1 MKVLILDLDGTTYD
15 NAHRNHAAPRGA
27 LGKVAANWEPWH
39 ALCQGDTLVTEV
51 AEMVRAMADAG
62 WLIYVL
68 TRRSANQRHV
78 TEAMMRRDN
87 VPFHAAEFGGMY
99 DDRPAEVI
107 KAGIVRTLRRQAALL
122 GVELMLMAIDD
133 TKAVIDALE
142 AENVK
147 TLTVKRPQKQVANH
161 A

>member
-1 MKVLILDLDGTTYD
+1 MKVLILDLDGTLYD

-27 LGKVAANWEPWH
+27 LAKVAVNWEPWH
-39 ALCQGDTLVTEV
+39 SLCQGDTLVPEV
-51 AEMVRAMADAG
+51 AELVRGLAASG
-62 WLIYVL
+62 WLIYVI
-68 TRRSANQRHV
+68 TRRSANQRHA
-78 TEAMMRRDN
+78 TEAKMLRDR
-87 VPFHAAEFGGMY
+87 VPFHAAEFSGMY

-107 KAGIVRTLRRQAALL
+107 KAGIVRTLRHHAALL
-122 GVELMLMAIDD
+122 GAELVLMAIDD

>member
-1 MKVLILDLDGTTYD
+1 MKVLILDLDGTLYD

-39 ALCQGDTLVTEV
+39 ALCHGDSLVQEV
-51 AEMVRAMADAG
+51 AELVRNFAASG

-68 TRRSANQRHV
+68 TRRSANQRYI
-78 TEAMMRRDN
+78 TENMLRRDN
-87 VPFHAAEFGGMY
+87 IPFHAAEFGGMF
-99 DDRPAEVI
+99 DDRPAEAI
-107 KAGIVRTLRRQAALL
+107 KAAIIRSLRHHAAVFSLP
-122 GVELMLMAIDD
+122 LMVMAIDD

-142 AENVK
+142 AEGVK
-147 TLTVKRPQKQVANH
+147 TLQVKRPQKQVANH